1 MFPPTSLLSK
11 ILLPA
16 SNATVMSSCH
26 CCQLPSPGEDVK
38 LFCDDESKFS
48 IKWCGQLRSRKLIIQ
63 ADSDEHYLKLEFQ
76 KLAGTCEDNNPDADE
91 NFVDL
96 ITDISIAKEDVYTA
110 DEESQVILLEKSME
124 VEVIDGNKQN
134 HELLAVLLTGI

>member
-1 MFPPTSLLSK
+1 M
-11 ILLPA
+11 
-16 SNATVMSSCH
+16 
-26 CCQLPSPGEDVK
+26 
-38 LFCDDESKFS
+38 
-48 IKWCGQLRSRKLIIQ
+48 
-63 ADSDEHYLKLEFQ
+63 
-76 KLAGTCEDNNPDADE
+76 AGTCEDNNPDADE

-110 DEESQVILLEKSME
+110 DEDSQVILLEKSME